1 MRQQVVLVKGMVL
14 MAIIVNQNT
23 KVIVQGITGK
33 QGSFHTRQMLAY
45 GTKVVAGV
53 TPGKG
58 GIIFEG
64 VPVYDTVQAV
74 LENLQVDA
82 TVIFI
87 QAAIAKDAVM
97 EALEA
102 GIGIVVVITEH
113 IPIHDE
119 LEFISYARRKGAILI
134 GPNTFGIISS
144 GKCKIGIPPNQFF
157 IPGPV
162 GLVSRSGTLAYEIAK
177 KLAEAGF
184 GQSTAVGMGGDC
196 VKGLTFVEILKL
208 FEADPETRAV
218 VLIGEIGGDAEEEAS
233 VYIKEM
239 TKPVVAYI
247 AGKSAPP
254 EKQMGHAGA
263 IIRGG
268 RGTYQG
274 KVKALSKAGA
284 LVAEMP
290 SEVPEKISKLL
301 A

>member
-1 MRQQVVLVKGMVL
+1 MHQQVILVKGKVL

-33 QGSFHTRQMLAY
+33 QGSFHTRQMLTY

-58 GIIFEG
+58 GITLEG
-64 VPVYDTVQAV
+64 VPVYDTVQEV
-74 LENLQVDA
+74 LENHQVDA
-82 TVIFI
+82 TVIFV
-87 QAAIAKDAVM
+87 QSAIAKDAVL

-113 IPIHDE
+113 IPVHDA
-119 LEFISYARRKGAILI
+119 LKFISYAQRKRAILI

-162 GLVSRSGTLAYEIAK
+162 GLVSRSGTLTYEISE
-177 KLAEAGF
+177 KLVTAGF
-184 GQSTAVGMGGDC
+184 GQSTAVGIGGDC
-196 VKGLTFVEILKL
+196 VKGLTFTEILKL
-208 FEADPETRAV
+208 FEADPETNAV
-218 VLIGEIGGDAEEEAS
+218 VLIGEIGGNAEEEAS

-263 IIRGG
+263 IIRRG
-268 RGTYQG
+268 RGTYQS
-274 KVKALSKAGA
+274 KVKALSEAGA
-284 LVAEMP
+284 LVAEIP
-290 SEVPEKISKLL
+290 SEVPAKISKLL
-301 A
+301 V